1 MPSGGNGSGF
11 GRKPPLPLGHRSGGY
26 GCTVVMSMATMSA
39 LITYSSCAVNKAL
52 QTAIP
57 PKRIVERAWMEVF

>member
-1 MPSGGNGSGF
+1 V
-11 GRKPPLPLGHRSGGY
+11 LG
-26 GCTVVMSMATMSA
+26 TA